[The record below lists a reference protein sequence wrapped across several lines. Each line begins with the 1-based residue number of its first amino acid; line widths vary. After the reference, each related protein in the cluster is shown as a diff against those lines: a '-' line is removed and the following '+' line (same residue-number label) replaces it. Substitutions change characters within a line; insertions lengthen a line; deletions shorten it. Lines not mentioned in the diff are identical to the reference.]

1 MTLAMC
7 CEVDFF
13 PLTEKPFKL
22 NRVSNIEIE
31 KSWKMLTS
39 TAEITIARNIRDFDC
54 KIVNEIFKR
63 DSKCTIKLGYDN
75 CLYEE
80 FTGYISQ
87 VSADFPIKIR
97 LEDEMRILRRIPVNF
112 SAKSAGL
119 KEFISKYIKNYPID
133 IDADIQL
140 GAVRFSKTTMGEVF
154 DKLQKDMSIYS
165 FIRNGKLTI
174 AKPYSDVNKAHNFDL
189 ERNCVDNSLNYL
201 SKEERLIK
209 IVGKS
214 IFGKGKKLEFEFGDD
229 DPKETINWT
238 FTYRDKKDLEAAVK
252 KMYNDRK
259 KDGFDGS
266 FTTFGLDSV
275 NHGEKVNLTS
285 TLYPDRAGTYY
296 VDRVQKSFSKDGY
309 RQNIELGQR
318 AM

>member
-7 CEVDFF
+7 CEIIF
-13 PLTEKPFKL
+13 ESSGKPFTLYRL
-22 NRVSNIEIE
+22 NDVQIET
-31 KSWKMLTS
+31 SWKMLTS
-39 TAEITIARNIRDFDC
+39 TAELTLPRNVRDFDC
-54 KIVNEIFKR
+54 KNVSDVFKR
-63 DSKCTIKLGYDN
+63 DTKCVVKLGYDGN
-75 CLYEE
+75 LKEE
-80 FTGYISQ
+80 FAGYVSQ
-87 VSADFPIKIR
+87 VSADFPIKIK

-112 SAKSAGL
+112 SAKNVGL
-119 KEFISKYIKNYPID
+119 KEFISKYVTKYPID

-140 GAVRFSKTTMGEVF
+140 GAVRFAKTTMGEVF

-174 AKPYSDVNKAHNFDL
+174 AKPFSDMNKVHNFDL
-189 ERNCVDNSLNYL
+189 ERNCIDNDLNYL

-229 DPKETINWT
+229 NPKETLNWT
-238 FTYRDKKDLEAAVK
+238 FTYREKKDLEAAVK

-259 KDGFDGS
+259 RDGFDGT
-266 FTTFGLDSV
+266 FTTFGLNSV
-275 NHGEKVNLTS
+275 QHGEKVHLTS
-285 TLYPDRAGTYY
+285 TLYPDREGTYY
-296 VDRVQKSFSKDGY
+296 IDRVQKSFNKDGY

-318 AM
+318 AI

>member
-7 CEVDFF
+7 VEIEFF
-13 PLTEKPFKL
+13 PKNEKQFLVYKI
-22 NRVSNIEIE
+22 SNVEIE

-39 TAEITIARNIRDFDC
+39 TAEIILPRNVKDFDN
-54 KIVNEIFKR
+54 KKVNEVFPR
-63 DSKCTIKLGYDN
+63 DTKCIIKLGYDGI
-75 CLYEE
+75 LVEE
-80 FTGYISQ
+80 FAGYVSQ
-87 VSADFPIKIR
+87 VSADYPIKIK

-112 SAKSAGL
+112 SAKTVGL
-119 KEFISKYIKNYPID
+119 KEFISQHVKNYPID

-140 GAVRFSKTTMGEVF
+140 GAVRFSKTTLGEVF
-154 DKLQKDMSIYS
+154 DKMQKDMSIYS

-174 AKPYSDVNKAHNFDL
+174 AKPYSDVEKIHYFDL
-189 ERNCVDNSLNYL
+189 ERNCVDNNLNYL

-238 FTYRDKKDLEAAVK
+238 FTFREKKELEAAVK

-259 KDGFDGS
+259 KEGFDGS

-275 NHGEKVNLTS
+275 AHGEKVHLTS
-285 TLYPDRAGTYY
+285 TLYPDRVGTYY
-296 VDRVQKSFSKDGY
+296 VDRVQKSFGDGGY

-318 AM
+318 AF